1 MLINIDDKTI
11 PEKIGNK
18 AKFLMAMKNEGFNV
32 PNGFILDSD
41 AYVETIR
48 FNNKSEQI
56 ATILAGITAANIK
69 ESTVALTSLFDG
81 LKLPPAIVNDMS
93 KRIKPDTKYAVRSSG
108 LKEDLES
115 FSFAG
120 QYETFLNSA
129 GTDAIKS
136 AVIDC
141 YKSMFTETIIAYL
154 VNNDIGT
161 DNLEMA
167 VIVEEMVNSEK
178 SGIAFTINPLTGDD
192 KEIVVEIAEGLGDNI
207 VSGKVVPERYF
218 YNWFTDVYQYDE
230 TNKLLSK
237 QELHELMKTL
247 LDIQLFFGYPCDVEF
262 AIENGKVYIL
272 QSRSITRVL
281 YSGIKDQWSTADFK
295 DGGVSATVCTPFM
308 WSLYEYIW
316 EYTLKKYMVDS
327 KIQKEKDLRKL
338 GDMFYGRPYWNMTMV
353 KNGMAMV
360 PGFKERAFD
369 SEFGVKI
376 TYTGDGRTTKITPK
390 SIFAI
395 LRMAVKQKGILQK
408 HLDNVE
414 RYKEELL
421 TKYYQYLANSKIDY
435 SPDDFQ
441 KMWVTLI
448 KTDYLQSEATYF
460 WQIFLNTVHQ
470 ALFKDKILKY
480 ATQSEY
486 FHLIGGLDKI
496 SHLLP
501 FYDMW
506 EIGRRIN
513 ADKAALSYWTS
524 SSIEAILQ
532 DYENNSKSNFMPEF
546 NMFMDDYGYHSQK
559 ELDVTFPCYFEDA
572 GSVIKMFKESIAL
585 DEGRDPALDRQKQ
598 KNAYQEQLAKLKA
611 KVGEKKYKKL
621 LASIERIRS
630 MLWWREE
637 LRDVSTRFYYII
649 RIYTMKLAENYVEQG
664 VIASK
669 DDIWFLKIEDIF
681 EFIGQKKSVD
691 DLKAIIKKNRKY
703 YNSFRNFTSE
713 NEIGAVFNKE
723 GTVRKMRSK
732 NIAGIGCNSG
742 TVTGTAR
749 IIEDLSEVDKLQPDD
764 ILVTKFTDT
773 GWTGKFA
780 ILKGIVT
787 EYGGILCHAAIVSR
801 EYGIPC
807 VVSVTDAMKLIK
819 DGSTISVNGETGEI
833 LIIKE

>member
-1 MLINIDDKTI
+1 MLTDIDDKTI

-18 AKFLMAMKNEGFNV
+18 AKFLMVMKNEGFNV

-41 AYVETIR
+41 AYAETIR
-48 FNNKSEQI
+48 FNNKEEQI
-56 ATILAGITAANIK
+56 AAILSGITIANIK
-69 ESTVALTSLFDG
+69 QATAALTSLFDA
-81 LKLPPAIVNDMS
+81 LELPPSIVEDMNQ
-93 KRIKPDTKYAVRSSG
+93 RIKSGTKYAVRSSG
-108 LKEDLES
+108 LKEDLEN

-120 QYETFLNSA
+120 QYETFLNNA
-129 GTDAIKS
+129 GKEAIQS

-141 YKSMFTETIIAYL
+141 YRSMFTETIIAYL
-154 VNNDIGT
+154 VNNNIGT

-167 VIVEEMVNSEK
+167 VIVQEMVDSEK

-192 KEIVVEIAEGLGDNI
+192 KEIVVEIAQGLGDNI

-218 YNWFTDVYQYDE
+218 YNWFTDVYKYE
-230 TNKLLSK
+230 KTNKLLSE
-237 QELHELMKTL
+237 QELVELMHTV
-247 LDIQLFFGYPCDVEF
+247 LDIQLFFGYPCDIEF
-262 AIENGKVYIL
+262 AIKNGKVYIL
-272 QSRSITRVL
+272 QSRSITRIL
-281 YSGIKDQWSTADFK
+281 YSGIQDQWSTADFK

-338 GDMFYGRPYWNMTMV
+338 GNMFYGRPYWNMTMV

-360 PGFKERAFD
+360 PGYKEREFD

-376 TYTGDGRTTKITPK
+376 TYTGDGRTTKVTPK
-390 SIFAI
+390 SIITI
-395 LRMAVKQKGILQK
+395 LEMALKQRGILQK
-408 HLDNVE
+408 QLDNLE
-414 RYKEELL
+414 NYKNQLL
-421 TKYYQYLANSKIDY
+421 TKYNQYLENYKHGLSSAELQNIW
-435 SPDDFQ
+435 F
-441 KMWVTLI
+441 VLI
-448 KTDYLQSEATYF
+448 KNDYLQSEGTYF

-470 ALFKDKILKY
+470 SLFKDKILKY
-480 ATQSEY
+480 ASKSEY
-486 FHLIGGLDKI
+486 FHLISGLDKI

-506 EIGRRIN
+506 DLSRRIN
-513 ADKAALSYWTS
+513 ANKAALAYWTS
-524 SSIEAILQ
+524 SRVETILQ
-532 DYENNSKSNFMPEF
+532 DYTNGVKSNFVPEF
-546 NMFMDDYGYHSQK
+546 ASFMQAYGYHSEK
-559 ELDVTFPCYFEDA
+559 ELDVTFPSYMEDA
-572 GSVIKMFKESIAL
+572 GSIIKMFKETIAL
-585 DEGRDPALDRQKQ
+585 DENYAPGLDRQKQ
-598 KNAYQEQLAKLKA
+598 KNAYREQLAKIKA
-611 KVGEKKYKKL
+611 GVSEKKYKKL
-621 LASIERIRS
+621 LASIEKIRS

-649 RIYTMKLAENYVEQG
+649 RIYTIELAEMYVKQG
-664 VIASK
+664 AIATK

-681 EFIGQKKSVD
+681 DFIEKKKSGE
-691 DLKAIIKKNRKY
+691 DLQALVTRNRKY

-723 GTVRKMRSK
+723 SVVQKSNAK
-732 NIAGIGCNSG
+732 NITGIGCNSG

-749 IIEDLSEVDKLQPDD
+749 IIEDLSEIDKLQPDD

-807 VVSVTDAMKLIK
+807 VVCVTDAMKLIK
-819 DGSTISVNGETGEI
+819 NGSTISINGETGEV